1 MRGNYNIVLYHY
13 IMLYSGIL
21 QLVVLEK
28 KLVSEK
34 EGKAFAKKIVM
45 FQDVERMRVL
55 SNPVAWRMMEL
66 LSKGPMYPAQVAK
79 ELKIYEQ
86 SAYYY
91 IRKLVKIGAVDEVG
105 RNFVRGGTA
114 RLYRAASPSFGI
126 EMDWGETRIGSQ
138 PAGDQP
144 GASKFFENFVSG
156 SQFRGRLVVGAPDP
170 HGPYK
175 SSARDG
181 HYAVHL
187 AFFLGHLTRAVPSE
201 FIVKLDVDAKAEKM
215 LTGNNL
221 ISIGGPG
228 TNIVTAEFNRYLPIR
243 FDEKNFWSGLID
255 GTGKRY
261 SLDNHGLIAKMMN
274 PYDGN
279 SSIVVVAGVRS
290 AGTKSAVI
298 ALTNYSEEVL
308 KKYNGEEIWALVVQG
323 FDMNSDGKIDHV
335 DIVSGL

>member
-1 MRGNYNIVLYHY
+1 
-13 IMLYSGIL
+13 
-21 QLVVLEK
+21 VLEK
-28 KLVSEK
+28 RLVSNDGEPS
-34 EGKAFAKKIVM
+34 AKKIVV
-45 FQDVERMRVL
+45 FRDVERMRVL
-55 SNPVAWRMMEL
+55 SNPVAWRIMEL
-66 LSKGPMYPAQVAK
+66 LSKGPMYPAQIAK

-91 IRKLVKIGAVDEVG
+91 VRKLVGIGAVEEVG
-105 RNFVRGGTA
+105 KTFVRGGTA
-114 RLYRAASPSFGI
+114 RLYRASSPSFGL
-126 EMDWGETRIGSQ
+126 EMDWGETKLGLIPVSQ
-138 PAGDQP
+138 YPN
-144 GASKFFENFVSG
+144 ASKFFENFVAG
-156 SQFRGRLVVGAPDP
+156 KEFKGLLVVGAPDP

-187 AFFLGHLTRAVPSE
+187 AFFLGHITNAVPSE

-228 TNIVTAEFNRYLPIR
+228 TNIVTAEFNRYLPVR
-243 FDEKNFWSGLID
+243 FDEKNFWSGLVD
-255 GTGKRY
+255 GSGKRY
-261 SLDNHGLIAKMMN
+261 SLDNHGLISKIKN
-274 PYDGN
+274 PYDSN

-308 KKYNGEEIWALVVQG
+308 KKYNGQDDWALVVQG

>member
-1 MRGNYNIVLYHY
+1 M
-13 IMLYSGIL
+13 
-21 QLVVLEK
+21 
-28 KLVSEK
+28 SEK
-34 EGKAFAKKIVM
+34 DGHISAKKILV
-45 FQDVERMRVL
+45 FRDVERMRVL
-55 SNPVAWRMMEL
+55 SNPVAWRIMEL
-66 LSKGPMYPAQVAK
+66 LSKAPMYPAQVAK

-91 IRKLVKIGAVDEVG
+91 IRKLVIIGAVEEVG
-105 RNFVRGGTA
+105 KNFVRGGTA
-114 RLYRAASPSFGI
+114 RLYHAASPSFGI
-126 EMDWGETRIGSQ
+126 EMNWGETRLGSM
-138 PAGDQP
+138 PTAGLA
-144 GASKFFENFVSG
+144 GASKFFANYVA
-156 SQFRGRLVVGAPDP
+156 GREFKGLLVVGAPDP

-187 AFFLGHLTRAVPSE
+187 AFFLGNLTGAIPSE
-201 FIVKLDVDAKAEKM
+201 FVVKLDVDAKAEKM

-243 FDEKNFWSGLID
+243 FDEKNFWSGLVD
-255 GTGKRY
+255 MSGKRY
-261 SLDNHGLIAKMMN
+261 SLDNHGLIAKIKN

-298 ALTNYSEEVL
+298 ALTNYSEVVL
-308 KKYNGEEIWALVVQG
+308 KKYGGEDWALVVQG

>member
-1 MRGNYNIVLYHY
+1 
-13 IMLYSGIL
+13 
-21 QLVVLEK
+21 LEK
-28 KLVSEK
+28 RLISEID
-34 EGKAFAKKIVM
+34 GRTSSKKIVM
-45 FQDVERMRVL
+45 FSEVVRMRIL
-55 SNPVAWRMMEL
+55 ANPIAWSIMEL
-66 LSKGPMYPAQVAK
+66 LSKGPTYPAQIAK

-91 IRKLVKIGAVDEVG
+91 IRKLVSIGAIEEVG
-105 RNFVRGGTA
+105 QNFVRGGTA
-114 RLYRAASPSFGI
+114 RLYQASSPSFGI
-126 EMDWGETRIGSQ
+126 ELDWGETKLATTSAITKNRNVL
-138 PAGDQP
+138 
-144 GASKFFENFVSG
+144 KFFEGYING
-156 SQFRGRLVVGAPDP
+156 SSFKGSIVVGAPAP

-187 AFFLGHLTRAVPSE
+187 AFFLGSITNAIPSN

-228 TNIVTAEFNRYLPIR
+228 TNIVTAEFNKYLPIQ
-243 FDEKNFWSGLID
+243 FDEKNFWSGLVEKSS
-255 GTGKRY
+255 GTRY
-261 SLDNHGLIAKMMN
+261 SLENNGLIAKIKN
-274 PYDGN
+274 PYDPN
-279 SSIVVVAGVRS
+279 SNIIIVAGLRS

-298 ALTNYSEEVL
+298 ALTNYSEEIL
-308 KKYNGEEIWALVVQG
+308 KKYNGDDDWGLVVQG

>member
-1 MRGNYNIVLYHY
+1 M
-13 IMLYSGIL
+13 
-21 QLVVLEK
+21 EK
-28 KLVSEK
+28 RLVSEAA
-34 EGKAFAKKIVM
+34 GGQASAKKIIV
-45 FQDVERMRVL
+45 FRDVERMRVL
-55 SNPVAWRMMEL
+55 SNPVAWRIMGL
-66 LSKGPMYPAQVAK
+66 LSEGPMYPAQVAK

-91 IRKLVKIGAVDEVG
+91 IRKLVKIGAVEEIG
-105 RNFVRGGTA
+105 KNFVRGGTA

-126 EMDWGETRIGSQ
+126 EMEWGETKLGQLSISTSRH
-138 PAGDQP
+138 PH
-144 GASKFFENFVSG
+144 ASKFFERYVVADENNNNNPFKG
-156 SQFRGRLVVGAPDP
+156 LMVVGAPDP

-181 HYAVHL
+181 HYAAHL
-187 AFFLGHLTRAVPSE
+187 AFFLGNITSALPPE

-215 LTGNNL
+215 LAGNNL

-228 TNIVTAEFNRYLPIR
+228 TNIVTSEFNRYLPVR
-243 FDEKNFWSGLID
+243 FDEKNFWSGLVD
-255 GTGKRY
+255 GSGKRY
-261 SLDNHGLIAKMMN
+261 GLDNHGLIAKIKN

-279 SSIVVVAGVRS
+279 SSVIVVAGVRS

-308 KKYNGEEIWALVVQG
+308 RRYNGEEGWALVVQG

-335 DIVSGL
+335 DVVSL

>member
-1 MRGNYNIVLYHY
+1 M
-13 IMLYSGIL
+13 
-21 QLVVLEK
+21 EK
-28 KLVSEK
+28 RLVSEK
-34 EGKAFAKKIVM
+34 DGQASSKKIVM
-45 FQDVERMRVL
+45 FRDVRLMRVL
-55 SNPVAWRMMEL
+55 SNPVAWRIMQL

-79 ELKIYEQ
+79 ELKLYEQ

-91 IRKLVKIGAVDEVG
+91 IRKLVGAGAVEEVG

-126 EMDWGETRIGSQ
+126 EMDWGDREIGPVQ
-138 PAGDQP
+138 ATI
-144 GASKFFENFVSG
+144 SKHQNAIRFFDGYIVDNSFKG
-156 SQFRGRLVVGAPDP
+156 LLVVGAPDA

-187 AFFLGHLTRAVPSE
+187 ALFLGNIATAMPSE
-201 FIVKLDVDAKAEKM
+201 FAVKLDVDAKAEKV

-221 ISIGGPG
+221 ITIGGPG

-243 FDEKNFWSGLID
+243 FDEKNFWSGLVD
-255 GTGKRY
+255 GKSGKRY
-261 SLDNHGLIAKMMN
+261 GQDNHGLIAKIKN

-279 SSIVVVAGVRS
+279 SRVIVVAGVRS

-308 KKYNGEEIWALVVQG
+308 KRYGGEEDWALVVQG

-335 DIVSGL
+335 DVVSGL

>member
-1 MRGNYNIVLYHY
+1 M
-13 IMLYSGIL
+13 
-21 QLVVLEK
+21 EK
-28 KLVSEK
+28 KLISESD
-34 EGKAFAKKIVM
+34 GQASAKKIVV
-45 FQDVERMRVL
+45 FRDVERMRVL
-55 SNPVAWRMMEL
+55 SNPVAWRIMEL
-66 LSKGPMYPAQVAK
+66 LSRGPMYPAQVAK

-91 IRKLVKIGAVDEVG
+91 IRKLVSIGAVQEVG

-114 RLYRAASPSFGI
+114 RLYQASSPSFGI
-126 EMDWGETRIGSQ
+126 EMDWGETKLGSM
-138 PAGDQP
+138 PAGGHP
-144 GASKFFENFVSG
+144 STSRFFENFVA
-156 SQFRGRLVVGAPDP
+156 GREFKGLIVVGAPDP

-187 AFFLGHLTRAVPSE
+187 AFFLGHIASAVPSE
-201 FIVKLDVDAKAEKM
+201 FVVKLDVDAKAEKM

-221 ISIGGPG
+221 ITIGGPG
-228 TNIVTAEFNRYLPIR
+228 TNIVTAEFNRYLPVR

-255 GTGKRY
+255 GSGNRY
-261 SLDNHGLIAKMMN
+261 GLDNHGLIAKIKN
-274 PYDGN
+274 PYDSN

-308 KKYNGEEIWALVVQG
+308 KKYNGEDYWALVVQG

>member
-1 MRGNYNIVLYHY
+1 M
-13 IMLYSGIL
+13 
-21 QLVVLEK
+21 EK
-28 KLVSEK
+28 RLVSEK
-34 EGKAFAKKIVM
+34 DGQASAKKIIV
-45 FQDVERMRVL
+45 FRDVERMRIL
-55 SNPVAWRMMEL
+55 SNPVAWRIMEL

-79 ELKIYEQ
+79 DLKIYEQ

-91 IRKLVKIGAVDEVG
+91 IRKLVKINAVEEVG
-105 RNFVRGGTA
+105 RDFVRGGTA

-126 EMDWGETRIGSQ
+126 EMNWGET
-138 PAGDQP
+138 
-144 GASKFFENFVSG
+144 KFGPIPLGGRHPSAARLFGNFVAG
-156 SQFRGRLVVGAPDP
+156 KEFKGLLVVGAPDP

-187 AFFLGHLTRAVPSE
+187 AFFLGHVTGAVPSE
-201 FIVKLDVDAKAEKM
+201 FVVKLDTDAKAEKV

-243 FDEKNFWSGLID
+243 FDEKNFWSGLVD
-255 GTGKRY
+255 GSGKRY
-261 SLDNHGLIAKMMN
+261 SLDNHGLIAKIKN
-274 PYDGN
+274 PYDG
-279 SSIVVVAGVRS
+279 SSSVVVVAGVRS

-308 KKYNGEEIWALVVQG
+308 KKYGGEEDWALVVQG

>member
-1 MRGNYNIVLYHY
+1 M
-13 IMLYSGIL
+13 
-21 QLVVLEK
+21 
-28 KLVSEK
+28 VSEK
-34 EGKAFAKKIVM
+34 NGQASAKKIIVYK
-45 FQDVERMRVL
+45 DVERMRIL
-55 SNPVAWRMMEL
+55 SNPVAWRIMEL
-66 LSKGPMYPAQVAK
+66 LSRGPMYPAQIAK

-91 IRKLVKIGAVDEVG
+91 IRKLVKIEAVEEVG
-105 RNFVRGGTA
+105 KDFVRGGTA
-114 RLYRAASPSFGI
+114 RLYHASSPSFGI
-126 EMDWGETRIGSQ
+126 EMDWGDT
-138 PAGDQP
+138 
-144 GASKFFENFVSG
+144 KFGPLSHGGRHQSAVRLFSNFVAG
-156 SQFRGRLVVGAPDP
+156 KEFKGLLVVGAPDP

-187 AFFLGHLTRAVPSE
+187 AFFLGHVTSAIPSE
-201 FIVKLDVDAKAEKM
+201 FVVKLDVDAKAEKV

-243 FDEKNFWSGLID
+243 FDEKNFWSGLVD
-255 GTGKRY
+255 GSDKRY
-261 SLDNHGLIAKMMN
+261 SLDNHGLIAKIKN

-279 SSIVVVAGVRS
+279 SSVVIVAGVRS

-308 KKYNGEEIWALVVQG
+308 KKYNGEDDWALVVQG

>member
-1 MRGNYNIVLYHY
+1 M
-13 IMLYSGIL
+13 
-21 QLVVLEK
+21 EK
-28 KLVSEK
+28 TLVSDK
-34 EGKAFAKKIVM
+34 DGQTSAKKIIV
-45 FQDVERMRVL
+45 FQNVERMRIL
-55 SNPVAWRMMEL
+55 SNPVAWRIMGL

-91 IRKLVKIGAVDEVG
+91 IRKLIKINAVEEVG
-105 RNFVRGGTA
+105 KDFVRGGTA

-126 EMDWGETRIGSQ
+126 EMDWGETPLGMQSIGSHS
-138 PAGDQP
+138 P
-144 GASKFFENFVSG
+144 GALGFFSNFVVG
-156 SQFRGRLVVGAPDP
+156 NEFKGLLLVGAPDP

-187 AFFLGHLTRAVPSE
+187 AFFLGQVTGAIPSE
-201 FIVKLDVDAKAEKM
+201 FVVKLDTDAKAEKM
-215 LTGNNL
+215 LAGNNL

-228 TNIVTAEFNRYLPIR
+228 TNIVTAEFNRYLPIK

-255 GTGKRY
+255 GQGKRY
-261 SLDNHGLIAKMMN
+261 SLDNHGLIAKIKN
-274 PYDGN
+274 PYDSN

-308 KKYNGEEIWALVVQG
+308 KKYDGEEDLALVVQG

-335 DIVSGL
+335 DVVSGL